1 MSNTNINN
9 KQHFDVVLND
19 KQHWCYYMPVDQDPK
34 EHGGYV
40 PAIVIADQS
49 GYRPLTGQGEGSAPY
64 IWGDSIE
71 DAQNQV
77 EIQNSRIGVNTLEAT
92 RIVSSSMFPG
102 ARPYKPQS

>member
-1 MSNTNINN
+1 MSDTNKNN
-9 KQHFDVVLND
+9 KIDVFGIG
-19 KQHWCYYMPVDQDPK
+19 KHWCYYMPATQDPT

-40 PAIVIADQS
+40 PAIVVADQS
-49 GYRPLTGQGEGSAPY
+49 GCRPLTGQGEGSAPY
-64 IWGDSIE
+64 IWGDTLE